1 MPEWWDDESDAI
13 LAGDLTAAL
22 GYRTPA
28 GGVVVLAVAPIG
40 LRDREAGTAG
50 FTTSLGFSR
59 KLERIARDPRVA
71 LAFHAREHGTADSVR
86 YLLVQGHAR
95 VVEEPSPAERA
106 RVQEHAEARLGP
118 ARRGPFW
125 DRWLREYYAVRVPV
139 WVQVERLTSWPD
151 LRCAGTASTSG
162 SAPAADPP
170 PSQTAPG
177 NGTGPRVDVARA
189 ARRVRGTAHALL
201 GYAGSDGFPVVV
213 PVAIES
219 ERDDGLALSADAPL
233 PPGARRAGL
242 LGHTYRPQLIGLE
255 SRAYTGWLEVGEDGR
270 ALYAPHTEAGY
281 RAPASKTGLL
291 LLNGLLAKRGVRQAR
306 RAGTAKGP

>member
-1 MPEWWDDESDAI
+1 MPEWWDDETDAI

-40 LRDREAGTAG
+40 LRDREAGTVG

-71 LAFHAREHGTADSVR
+71 LAFHAREHGAANSAR
-86 YLLVQGHAR
+86 YVLVQGEAR
-95 VVEEPSPAERA
+95 VVEQPSPAERA
-106 RVQEHAEARLGP
+106 LVQEHAEPRLGA

-139 WVQVERLTSWPD
+139 WVQVRRLTSWPD
-151 LRCAGTASTSG
+151 LRCGGTPSTSG
-162 SAPAADPP
+162 SATADAP
-170 PSQTAPG
+170 PSQPAPR
-177 NGTGPRVDVARA
+177 NGTGPRIDVARA

-201 GYAGSDGFPVVV
+201 GYGGNDGFPVIL
-213 PVAIES
+213 PVGIEG
-219 ERDDGLALSADAPL
+219 EGEDGVELSAAVPL

-242 LGHTYRPQLIGLE
+242 LGHSYRPQLIGLE
-255 SRAYTGWLEVGEDGR
+255 SRAYTGWLEVGENGR

-306 RAGTAKGP
+306 RRR

>member
-1 MPEWWDDESDAI
+1 MPECWDDETDAI

-40 LRDREAGTAG
+40 LRDREAGTVG

-71 LAFHAREHGTADSVR
+71 LAFHAREHGTAESQR
-86 YLLVQGHAR
+86 YVLVQGLAR
-95 VVEEPSPAERA
+95 VVEQPSPAERA
-106 RVQEHAEARLGP
+106 LVQEHAEARLGP

-125 DRWLREYYAVRVPV
+125 DRWLREYYEVRVPV
-139 WVQVERLTSWPD
+139 WVEVQRMTSWPD
-151 LRCAGTASTSG
+151 LRCAGAPSTAAG
-162 SAPAADPP
+162 AAAADPP
-170 PSQTAPG
+170 PSQPAPR
-177 NGTGPRVDVARA
+177 NGAGPRVDVARA

-201 GYAGSDGFPVVV
+201 GYAGGDGFPVVV
-213 PVAIES
+213 PVDLES
-219 ERDDGLALSADAPL
+219 EGEGGLVLSAAAPL

-306 RAGTAKGP
+306 RR